1 MKHNKLCLDFAN
13 TAQWH
18 ASEQPQ
24 ESLKS
29 YKDLVEWS
37 LKEGLLSAADA
48 QKLTAKAADDQVAS
62 AKALRQAI
70 ELREAIYSILSSVAA
85 NQFPKKGDL
94 AILNRNL
101 AKAMSHARIIPTQ
114 SGYIWDINGNRG
126 ELDWMLKPIARST
139 AELLTSAELDRVK
152 VCADD
157 RGCGWIF
164 LDRSKN
170 RSRRWC
176 DMKDCGN
183 RAKAKR
189 FYERKQKK

>member
-1 MKHNKLCLDFAN
+1 MKHKKLCLDFAN

-18 ASEQPQ
+18 ASEKPQ
-24 ESLKS
+24 ENLKS
-29 YKDLVEWS
+29 YDDLVEWS
-37 LKEGLLSAADA
+37 RNEGLLSAADA
-48 QKLTAKAADDQVAS
+48 QKLKKKATNDQIAS
-62 AKALRQAI
+62 AKALKQAI
-70 ELREAIYSILSSVAA
+70 ELREAIYRILSLVAA
-85 NQFPKKGDL
+85 NKLPKKRDL

-101 AKAMSHARIIPTQ
+101 AKAMGHSRIIPAQ
-114 SGYIWDINGNRG
+114 SGYIWDINGDKE
-126 ELDWMLKPIARST
+126 ELDWMLKPIVRST
-139 AELLTSAELDRVK
+139 AELLTSDELDRVK
-152 VCADD
+152 ICADD

-183 RAKAKR
+183 RAKARR